1 MNRIILRCC
10 IKSGKQLTRI
20 IAERE
25 NDKVFWEETA
35 MDAVKYILRN
45 NTPEL
50 RKHWAEVCDKDE

>member
-35 MDAVKYILRN
+35 MDAVMYVLRDKD
-45 NTPEL
+45 PEL
-50 RKHWAEVCDKDE
+50 RKLWAEVCDKDE